1 MRCRITESEYLKV
14 MEQCRESA
22 ELYEMRREALLS
34 ELENTSAYWYGE
46 AADFLRA
53 GYKKSLEEGEYECV
67 RRSYSDVADGM
78 EQLLFRIRDQ
88 MEQQNEMSVI
98 LSGERR
104 TEPAELY
111 LDTLLQDEVCN
122 DIRNIMNKTGIAVD
136 DVKGVIAGISDI
148 IDLIDELHKIQET
161 MDTIEDIGSRFIT
174 IAEDNILE
182 MDAINRDLGEI
193 FAMNIAN
200 DIEDL
205 GEKIIN
211 GESDPDEEETGGVKV
226 EYPEISDFLP
236 KLYRFIDEYDLS
248 MDDVRQIAIDTDRL
262 LVILGTD
269 LSDPIFNGDLEK
281 EIINYLQNGSFI
293 IQTDNFNLNSFIP
306 QETSDITVLFYL
318 GVLSRLELDNDTV
331 KEHLDINTKAWDD
344 MLNEIGDKSYL
355 DSDGKYIDFQNKM
368 ESIIYG
374 IPYDDEVLNE
384 IIDYNKF
391 NGIMN
396 TCEIIAAFNAMT
408 ALGETPDFPE
418 MIAYFEQNGIVFSG
432 YFGTSPGA
440 VRKYLE
446 KEGCETEILIG
457 DDITEENLEDM
468 VDGYDTYILTAYNN
482 KDSVGGMIHTVSI
495 TVEDDEYVIHNTGG
509 INEGTESY
517 SSLDEAVSNYNNG
530 NGEAICIIGA
540 RKQETILWDAREL
553 LPGDSLPV

>member
-46 AADFLRA
+46 AADFLRT

-104 TEPAELY
+104 AEPAELY

-122 DIRNIMNKTGIAVD
+122 DIRNIMNSTGIAVD

-148 IDLIDELHKIQET
+148 IDLIDELYKIQET
-161 MDTIEDIGSRFIT
+161 MDAIEDIGSRFIT

-182 MDAINRDLGEI
+182 TEAITRDLGEI
-193 FAMNIAN
+193 FSENTDDISDTGENSVSEDSLSDGDEANI
-200 DIEDL
+200 
-205 GEKIIN
+205 
-211 GESDPDEEETGGVKV
+211 
-226 EYPEISDFLP
+226 EYPELSDFIP
-236 KLYRFIDEYDLS
+236 KLYFFLDEYDLS
-248 MDDVRQIAIDTDRL
+248 LEDVMDMGLDFQEIFI
-262 LVILGTD
+262 IIGTD
-269 LSDPIFNGDLEK
+269 LSDPVFNGELLEELK
-281 EIINYLQNGSFI
+281 NWLDGKGFNIDFSNTDKYIPNGI
-293 IQTDNFNLNSFIP
+293 
-306 QETSDITVLFYL
+306 SDITVLF
-318 GVLSRLELDNDTV
+318 VISMLSVMELDNDTV

-355 DSDGKYIDFQNKM
+355 DSDGKYIDFQNRM

-468 VDGYDTYILTAYNN
+468 ADGYDTYILTAYNN

-495 TVEDDEYVIHNTGG
+495 TVEDGEYVIHNTGG
-509 INEGTESY
+509 INVGTKSY
-517 SSLDEAVSNYNNG
+517 SSLDEAVSNYNSG
-530 NGEAICIIGA
+530 KGEAICIIGA

>member
-46 AADFLRA
+46 AADFLRT
-53 GYKKSLEEGEYECV
+53 GYKKSLEEGEYEFV

-122 DIRNIMNKTGIAVD
+122 DIRNIMNNTGIAVD

-148 IDLIDELHKIQET
+148 IDLIDELHKIQEM

-248 MDDVRQIAIDTDRL
+248 MDDVRQIAVDTDRL

-269 LSDPIFNGDLEK
+269 LSDPIFDGDLEK
-281 EIINYLQNGSFI
+281 EIINYLQNGSFN
-293 IQTDNFNLNSFIP
+293 IQTNDFNLNSYIP

-318 GVLSRLELDNDTV
+318 GLLSRLELDNDTV
-331 KEHLDINTKAWDD
+331 KDHLAINTKAWEE
-344 MLNEIGDKSYL
+344 MLSDNSYTYL
-355 DSDGKYIDFQNKM
+355 DSSGKYIDFQNNM
-368 ESIIYG
+368 EEIIYG
-374 IPYDDEVLNE
+374 IPYDNDVLNK
-384 IIDYNKF
+384 IIESDKF
-391 NGIMN
+391 NGKEN
-396 TCEIIAAFNAMT
+396 TCEVIAAYNAMI
-408 ALGETPDFPE
+408 ALGAEPDFPS
-418 MIAYFEQNGIVFSG
+418 MLAHFEQNGIVLSG
-432 YFGTSPGA
+432 YFGTTPGA
-440 VRKYLE
+440 VKKYLE

-457 DDITEENLEDM
+457 DDITDEALYDM
-468 VDGYDTYILTAYNN
+468 EREYTTYILTAYNN
-482 KDSVGGMIHTVSI
+482 KNSVGGKIHTVSI
-495 TVEDDEYVIHNTGG
+495 TVEDGEYVIHNTGDTN
-509 INEGTESY
+509 IGTKSY
-517 SSLDEAVSNYNNG
+517 SSLEEAVSGYNNG
-530 NGEAICIIGA
+530 KGEAICIIGA
-540 RKQETILWDAREL
+540 NREETILWDAREV
-553 LPGDSLPV
+553 LPGDSLGA